1 MSKFRERTFLIRFL
15 IVLAYLS
22 NFILALILTIAD
34 VVTDLSTLLEF
45 SFWLEFITTIML
57 GYSSMALAIIL
68 SMENT
73 KEDNQNYQLVKGS
86 LIEINKEIS
95 TKGLSKKLSKQVDR
109 DNTVRHLK
117 AYLVKCDK
125 KRSKSEKWQEEF
137 ESTHKYLKAFQTNQP
152 LDDDFTLDNKK
163 VRYTKI
169 KESAL
174 LTGRITSTD
183 DDELGINT
191 FGYVVEKKLPFLL
204 VGFFV
209 SIILAILT
217 FQLSLSPEGLIDL
230 VGKVIIMLW
239 NSILGYVLGV
249 DIIETYHITQMNKVR
264 LYLRKFLD
272 GEVDKV

>member
-1 MSKFRERTFLIRFL
+1 MNKFRDRTFLIRFL
-15 IVLAYLS
+15 IILAYIS
-22 NFILALILTIAD
+22 NFLLALILTIAD
-34 VVTDLSTLLEF
+34 VVTDLSVLQEF
-45 SFWLEFITTIML
+45 GFWLEFITTVLL
-57 GYSSMALAIIL
+57 GYSSMALAIIW
-68 SMENT
+68 SMEKT
-73 KEDNQNYQLVKGS
+73 KNDNDNYEMVKS
-86 LIEINKEIS
+86 ALIDINKQIS
-95 TKGLSKKLSKQVDR
+95 TRGLSKRLSTKVQY
-109 DNTVRHLK
+109 DNTLWHLN

-125 KRSKSEKWQEEF
+125 KRKKSEKWQEEF
-137 ESTHKYLKAFQTNQP
+137 EATHRYIKAFKNNEP
-152 LDDDFTLDNKK
+152 LEEDFTLEGKK

-191 FGYVVEKKLPFLL
+191 FGYVLDKKLPFLL

-217 FQLSLSPEGLIDL
+217 FQLSLSAEGLIDL
-230 VGKVIIMLW
+230 IGKVIIMLW

-272 GEVDKV
+272 EVDKDK